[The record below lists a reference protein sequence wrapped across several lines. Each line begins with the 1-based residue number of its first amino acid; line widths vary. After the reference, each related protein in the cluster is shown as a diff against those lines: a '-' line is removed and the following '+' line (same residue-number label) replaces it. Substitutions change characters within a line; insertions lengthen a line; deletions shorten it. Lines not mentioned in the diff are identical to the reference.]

1 MKPETKE
8 QMIGNFMLI
17 IEQRIG
23 FEHALRAQDAIQIQL
38 KNEIWRKMRNGEKLS
53 VMENAI
59 LDRNLR
65 KVLGKDTMDVLRET
79 ARMFNE
85 EEA

>member
-1 MKPETKE
+1 MKLENKT
-8 QMIGNFMLI
+8 QMLENMMLI
-17 IEQRIG
+17 FEQRIG
-23 FEHALRAQDAIQIQL
+23 FERALRAQDTIQIQL

-65 KVLGKDTMDVLRET
+65 KVLGKDTMAILRET
-79 ARMFNE
+79 AKMFDE
-85 EEA
+85 EKA

>member
-23 FEHALRAQDAIQIQL
+23 FERALRAQDTIQIQL

-65 KVLGKDTMDVLRET
+65 KVLGKDTMDSLRET
-79 ARMFNE
+79 ARMFYE